1 MEEGVPVEVILV
13 GLLLRLRR
21 CLRFSSRFFR
31 RLLKLLR
38 RVFGLGLL
46 VLRRLFILRVHRRL
60 RRRLRRRFRLKGL
73 RLHRGLCRRL
83 RLEGRIGC
91 HGRLR
96 GLLDAPLTACSLVPF
111 RSFRRPGCRCGSGR
125 LLPSRRGEILSRNLR
140 CGLDCD
146 RSNGSGGSNDL

>member
-21 CLRFSSRFFR
+21 CLKFLSRCFR

-46 VLRRLFILRVHRRL
+46 VLRRLFILRVHRGL
-60 RRRLRRRFRLKGL
+60 CRRLRLEGL

-96 GLLDAPLTACSLVPF
+96 GLLDAPLTACSLVPLG
-111 RSFRRPGCRCGSGR
+111 SFRRPGCRCGSGR

-146 RSNGSGGSNDL
+146 RSNGSGGSNDM